1 MKAEIQ
7 EIINDIKSL
16 KLLKEKKINGS
27 RTRLEE
33 IESIASKVDFWNN
46 LDNARIVMKERQT
59 IESFI
64 SNYENIKKKLYENVD
79 LYKLAVEENDLEI
92 QKEVE
97 NEFLKLKSIVMD
109 AELEAL
115 LDGEVDGNDTFL
127 EINSGAGGTESCD
140 WAMMIAR
147 MYLRWSER
155 KGFKIELLSQ
165 NSGDEAGIKSAS
177 YKIKGIN
184 AYGWLKVE
192 SGVHRLVEFHHLIVP
207 LEDIHLFVLFG
218 YILLLMKILI

>member
-1 MKAEIQ
+1 MKAEVQ
-7 EIINDIKSL
+7 EVINDIKKSL
-16 KLLKEKKINGS
+16 KLLSEKKNISGS

-46 LDNARIVMKERQT
+46 LDNARIVMKERQS

-127 EINSGAGGTESCD
+127 EINSGAG
-140 WAMMIAR
+140 
-147 MYLRWSER
+147 
-155 KGFKIELLSQ
+155 
-165 NSGDEAGIKSAS
+165 
-177 YKIKGIN
+177 
-184 AYGWLKVE
+184 
-192 SGVHRLVEFHHLIVP
+192 
-207 LEDIHLFVLFG
+207 
-218 YILLLMKILI
+218 

>member
-1 MKAEIQ
+1 MKAEVQ
-7 EIINDIKSL
+7 EVINDIKKSL
-16 KLLKEKKINGS
+16 KLLSEKKNISGS

-46 LDNARIVMKERQT
+46 LDNARIVMKERQS

-97 NEFLKLKSIVMD
+97 NEFLKLKSIVID

-155 KGFKIELLSQ
+155 KGFKIE
-165 NSGDEAGIKSAS
+165 
-177 YKIKGIN
+177 
-184 AYGWLKVE
+184 
-192 SGVHRLVEFHHLIVP
+192 
-207 LEDIHLFVLFG
+207 
-218 YILLLMKILI
+218 